1 VQILAVSALNRYV
14 RDLLESDPRLESVWL
29 EGEVSNFRRAAS
41 GHCYFTLKDEL
52 AQLRCVWFAGRVPT
66 AAGLWS
72 RVPRDGDL
80 VVVHGRVTLYEPRGD
95 YQLAVNLVQPAGVGV
110 LQLRFEEL
118 RTRLEREGLFD
129 ESRKRPIP
137 RVPEVIGLVTSPL
150 GAVVHDFL
158 RVIGRRFPAVE
169 VVVAPTPVQGEA
181 ATPQICGAIQALNE
195 VVGPDVIVVARG
207 GGSLEDLWCFN
218 EEAVARAIYGSPAP
232 VVTGIGHETDVTV
245 ADMVADLRAPTPS
258 AAAELVVP
266 DARECRAWLATCR
279 ARLFQLAA
287 ERLAAD
293 RERVRESRR
302 RLERVAPSHAIAD
315 GRQGVAVLAE
325 RATLLLRH
333 RLALGRTTLVGRAAQ
348 LAALSP
354 QAVLDRGFAVVRHG
368 GTGAVVRS
376 AGEVYPGEPLAI
388 RVAAGSFGAIAAPTG
403 SRTAPRRRPPLSS

>member
-1 VQILAVSALNRYV
+1 MTTVQILAVSALNRYV
-14 RDLLESDPRLESVWL
+14 REMFESDPRLESVWI
-29 EGEVSNFRRAAS
+29 EGEVSNFRRAPS

-52 AQLRCVWFAGRVPT
+52 AQLRCVWFAGRVP
-66 AAGLWS
+66 AGSGLWS
-72 RVPRDGDL
+72 RLPRDGDQ

-95 YQLAVNLVQPAGVGV
+95 FQLAVNLVQPAGVGV

-118 RTRLEREGLFD
+118 RARLESEGLFD

-158 RVIGRRFPAVE
+158 RVIGRRFPAVR

-181 ATPQICGAIQALNE
+181 ATPQICAAIQSLNE

-218 EEAVARAIYGSPAP
+218 EEAVARAIYGSRAP
-232 VVTGIGHETDVTV
+232 VVTGVGHETDVTV
-245 ADMVADLRAPTPS
+245 ADLVADLRAPTPS

-266 DARECRAWLATCR
+266 DARECRAWVEACR
-279 ARLFQLAA
+279 VRLFELGADRVA
-287 ERLAAD
+287 VERERLG
-293 RERVRESRR
+293 ECRR
-302 RLERVAPSHAIAD
+302 RLGRAAPTHGIAD
-315 GRQGVAVLAE
+315 KRQDVAGLAE
-325 RATLLLRH
+325 RANLLLRH

-354 QAVLDRGFAVVRHG
+354 QAVLDRGFAIVRHG
-368 GTGAVVRS
+368 RSGGVVRS
-376 AGEVYPGEPLAI
+376 AAEVRPGEQLAI
-388 RVAAGSFGAIAAPTG
+388 RVADGAFDALAAP
-403 SRTAPRRRPPLSS
+403 APE